1 MSKDQQRSEEIQPGA
16 GKLSAEK
23 VAEIRKVFMETGGYV
38 SGTAR
43 RTGFAKSTVSRY
55 ARKRGWHKELLCSDP
70 NQPNRQIEMRNTA
83 SRSPASDKN
92 NEKIVSVED
101 KENGDAKEQI
111 MSKLIA
117 LRKLLFDEI
126 IRDEK
131 PQVTDSP
138 PLKILPKTLAE
149 AVKALI
155 DIDKRI
161 TEREGNQPT
170 TVLDTYQNI
179 LARCARIMED
189 KSE

>member
-1 MSKDQQRSEEIQPGA
+1 MSKDQQRSEEVQPGT

-23 VAEIRKVFMETGGYV
+23 VAEIREVFMETGGYV

-43 RTGFAKSTVSRY
+43 RTGFAESTVSRY
-55 ARKRGWHKELLCSDP
+55 ARKRGWHEELC
-70 NQPNRQIEMRNTA
+70 
-83 SRSPASDKN
+83 RSPVSDKN

-101 KENGDAKEQI
+101 KENGDAKERI
-111 MSKLIA
+111 MPKLIA
-117 LRKLLFDEI
+117 LRKLLLNEI
-126 IRDEK
+126 IGDEK
-131 PQVTDSP
+131 PAVTDGP

-161 TEREGNQPT
+161 AEREGNQPT